1 VDIDFTIKAPEHMPP
16 LRTSVITQDL
26 IRAILNRYP
35 LPWGGIH
42 GVKHWARVL
51 ENGRRLSES
60 TGARRDVVELF
71 AVFHDSRRTNEGIDD
86 GHGRR
91 GSELAGK
98 LRGKAYELDD
108 EAFAL
113 LIQACDLHTEGY
125 LDGDLTLRACW
136 DADRL
141 DLGRVGITPRPEK
154 LCTQEAREA
163 TLLMWAIERSE
174 RFFLPELVSKEWGLR
189 L

>member
-1 VDIDFTIKAPEHMPP
+1 VDIDFTIRAPEHMAP
-16 LRTSVITQDL
+16 LKTSVITQDL

-35 LPWGGIH
+35 LPWEGTH

-71 AVFHDSRRTNEGIDD
+71 AVFHDSRRINEGIDD

-98 LRGKAYELDD
+98 LRGIAYELDD
-108 EAFAL
+108 KSFAL
-113 LIQACDLHTEGY
+113 LIQACDLHTEGQR
-125 LDGDLTLRACW
+125 DGDVTLRTCW

-141 DLGRVGITPRPEK
+141 DLARVGITPRPER
-154 LCTQEAREA
+154 LCTQEARGA
-163 TLLMWAIERSE
+163 DLLKWAIQRGER
-174 RFFLPELVSKEWGLR
+174 LIVPALVSEEWGLR